1 MPQSLSHGR
10 PRTARSFSLR
20 PRWIRCSYAT
30 ELQWKWRGLDR
41 SRRAHF
47 ASVPRIRPPH
57 SGLPNLRP
65 SNIDPALY
73 HNTFS
78 TFEAY
83 NQRKLLLPSYLR
95 ACPFNPPQIGPCP
108 TLPPSENI
116 VIFPLH
122 RAPTDQDLAPSR
134 FIQNNLVYENPGIS
148 HMGGDRTAHFPAQH
162 VQDDWPYV
170 ENDSLEWV
178 KWLLA
183 AFAFPGLESP
193 PTGFQVSPD
202 SFSDGQAD
210 YQLRINQLLSQN
222 YSLLPNY
229 PEACIWRLVGKC
241 IDGHRY
247 GLTDPRARVLPAFE
261 ADPTLPCSQRLLEC
275 LSVLRDYVAVRY
287 VVLAQNHISDFVANP
302 RRFARWRLNIMAHE
316 RQSEEALEALRNP
329 SPANRAPEPP
339 GASHDDALGVIN
351 DIRFRRESTV
361 GDINGTSFQNPGIRT
376 HDHSMGLPPVPSIFP
391 PANASFSE
399 HISTAPPQDDPGMMF
414 PDTSTNPM
422 SPFENPGRGHSG
434 ASPAQVAAWSEE
446 PIRQPLYQSD
456 QPGASTA
463 RPQQPTSARTTSEVS
478 RDQHDS
484 INGPRLHQPGVS
496 SPQMA
501 DSGTR
506 QRRRAATEG
515 ESKRRSSQAW
525 GGDDES
531 LAHMD

>member
-1 MPQSLSHGR
+1 MADHEQHDPPGSYQGAYGAPMPQDYNGSGV
-10 PRTARSFSLR
+10 
-20 PRWIRCSYAT
+20 
-30 ELQWKWRGLDR
+30 DR
-41 SRRAHF
+41 QTS
-47 ASVPRIRPPH
+47 PH
-57 SGLPNLRP
+57 VLPASGLPINRP

-73 HNTFS
+73 HNPVSAFKT
-78 TFEAY
+78 Y
-83 NQRKLLLPSYLR
+83 NQRKLSLPTYLR
-95 ACPFNPPQIGPCP
+95 DCPLNPPQIGACP
-108 TLPPSENI
+108 PFSPAEDI

-122 RAPTDQDLAPSR
+122 PAPTAQDLAPSR
-134 FIQNNLVYENPGIS
+134 FLKNNLVYGNPTDGHIGS
-148 HMGGDRTAHFPAQH
+148 DRTAYFPAQH

-170 ENDSLEWV
+170 ENDSPEWI

-183 AFAFPGLESP
+183 AFASPGLRSP
-193 PTGFQVSPD
+193 PTGFEVTPV
-202 SFSDGQAD
+202 SFSAGQAD
-210 YQLRINQLLSQN
+210 YQLRVDRLLLQN

-229 PEACIWRLVGKC
+229 PEACIWRLVGEC

-287 VVLAQNHISDFVANP
+287 VVLTQNHISDFVANP

-351 DIRFRRESTV
+351 DIRLRRESTV
-361 GDINGTSFQNPGIRT
+361 GDINGASFQNPGVRT

-399 HISTAPPQDDPGMMF
+399 DISTAPPQDDSGMMF
-414 PDTSTNPM
+414 PDTSTHPM
-422 SPFENPGRGHSG
+422 SPFENPGRGRSG
-434 ASPAQVAAWSEE
+434 ASPAHVAAWGEE

-463 RPQQPTSARTTSEVS
+463 RPQQPTSARTMSKVS

-484 INGPRLHQPGVS
+484 LNGPSLHQPGVS

-515 ESKRRSSQAW
+515 ESKRRGSRAW

-531 LAHMD
+531 LAYMD